1 MANITAHFVKPFSS
15 EYPEGEDIAIVEGE
29 PLGLQLSVEW
39 KNNQIRQTGTTI
51 MVANPLASWE
61 IQSGSAHLAISALIL
76 MANVMYFL

>member
-39 KNNQIRQTGTTI
+39 KGGVIRQTGTTM

-61 IQSGSAHLAISALIL
+61 IQSGYYHTAISALLI
-76 MANVMYFL
+76 MANAIYFL